1 MNLLKIST
9 LFLCLSVAGCGAL
22 QTSDGKQPGD
32 KAQSSSAKRWWPFA
46 EKAEGQP
53 SAADSQSG
61 MAWLDQHEKPL
72 RDAVAGSDITVERR
86 DNALVLI
93 VPVDSSFNP
102 KRPEM
107 LLPAV
112 INPIGRAA
120 KLAQADPQGGVLVV
134 GHTDS
139 SGSKAVNDKL
149 SIDRARAVAS
159 IFRLSGME
167 GNRLRLKGVGADLP
181 RADNSTA
188 TGRAL
193 NRRVEVLWALRGV
206 LPTLAQSNVAP

>member
-1 MNLLKIST
+1 M
-9 LFLCLSVAGCGAL
+9 
-22 QTSDGKQPGD
+22 
-32 KAQSSSAKRWWPFA
+32 
-46 EKAEGQP
+46 
-53 SAADSQSG
+53 
-61 MAWLDQHEKPL
+61 
-72 RDAVAGSDITVERR
+72 
-86 DNALVLI
+86 
-93 VPVDSSFNP
+93 
-102 KRPEM
+102 
-107 LLPAV
+107 
-112 INPIGRAA
+112 
-120 KLAQADPQGGVLVV
+120 LVV